1 MNNNMLEKHVI
12 NIMDCYCTYYDK
24 KMETEN
30 GIVYESIFKNMDKIN
45 ETLDKVIRLV
55 CDELKIDYNSIDSSV
70 VNRIKAYLYVKNQY
84 EKMAN
89 QVVTMNATVNGNGKE
104 IKKYIEQCNGLIRYL
119 GVFFNSVHG
128 KKPGENLTEEEENEF
143 RKIYLECV
151 VDGEF
156 DKFLKSYNRYLE
168 LQEKVNNRTITPEE
182 TVEMDDIDDHIKE
195 LYANTDFKYSIN
207 YSCFDKYINKK
218 SVVTDRSQ
226 LRFLFNRAFMRI
238 NSPISESSKYE
249 VAIKNYA
256 YDGDNVDLAKLDR
269 IKSEVGLFYGRL
281 ALNGDN
287 SSVSNVSLPLMVD
300 KLDGDNLDIMMMLN
314 TYFKMYNQGYEQY
327 NYLTKKM

>member
-70 VNRIKAYLYVKNQY
+70 VNRIKANLYVKNQY

-182 TVEMDDIDDHIKE
+182 TVEMDDIDGQIKD

-207 YSCFDKYINKK
+207 YNE
-218 SVVTDRSQ
+218 
-226 LRFLFNRAFMRI
+226 FN
-238 NSPISESSKYE
+238 N
-249 VAIKNYA
+249 
-256 YDGDNVDLAKLDR
+256 
-269 IKSEVGLFYGRL
+269 
-281 ALNGDN
+281 
-287 SSVSNVSLPLMVD
+287 
-300 KLDGDNLDIMMMLN
+300 
-314 TYFKMYNQGYEQY
+314 
-327 NYLTKKM
+327 